1 MLYGEY
7 FRERDGFGA
16 FARIVGGDLSQRG
29 GHGCSGVSVVYG
41 HIGDGVLTTLNQAL
55 KLAAIF
61 AGTWAAVGPGGNR
74 GFALG
79 AAIGLVYIALGYGIC
94 ALWDGTAFDG
104 WMLAVEFLMGALLG
118 GVSGAFIANLPGG
131 KGRARGKA
139 ARA

>member
-1 MLYGEY
+1 MANISGKETASAL
-7 FRERDGFGA
+7 
-16 FARIVGGDLSQRG
+16 LRG
-29 GHGCSGVSVVYG
+29 LLAAICLNVAGMAVLACLVVYG

-118 GVSGAFIANLPGG
+118 GVSGAFIANLPGR